1 MSDQVA
7 KRAGGELYLWTGK
20 ALYRS
25 QSGEVETMPVAW
37 PGTVVFLSL
46 PIKLSISVTD
56 VVKEFHAALK
66 KPKIQLKFNK

>member
-1 MSDQVA
+1 VTDQIA
-7 KRAGGELYLWTGK
+7 KRCKGELYLWTGR

-46 PIKLSISVTD
+46 PIKLAINVTD
-56 VVKEFHAALK
+56 VVKDFDAALK